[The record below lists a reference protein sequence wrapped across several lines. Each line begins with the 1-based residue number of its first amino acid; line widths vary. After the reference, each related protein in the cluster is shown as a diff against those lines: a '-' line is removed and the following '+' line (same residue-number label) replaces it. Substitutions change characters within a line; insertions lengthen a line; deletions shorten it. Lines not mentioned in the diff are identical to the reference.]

1 MGEREDGRNLI
12 PRLFSYFARS
22 VGKSRAFHLPADIAN
37 ASSLIFIDSGDL
49 VDLLFA
55 APVINFFGTH
65 FPLIKTTFLVRNSD
79 AELVKGLM
87 RVNTIISYEPRQLK
101 LYSADYLALLR
112 KLRKKKIDVAILL
125 DRRFSL
131 DRHLLAFAIGAPIR
145 IGFAHPLAFPFLNCE
160 VRLSEGGYEGK
171 KMPRILQAIGIKL
184 DEGWDAVSLV
194 PREVQHARQLKHFWK
209 PEKDLLMVGLD
220 PSSSK
225 TRHHV
230 IPEIIAYLANNL
242 ASRRR
247 AKFLIF
253 ANPWD
258 EKLVKDLTA
267 ELKGDV
273 IDLKP
278 EGLSEMVALLSQCD
292 LFLSGNTN
300 LFHFAAALNV
310 PAIGLFTKFDR
321 AGWIP
326 EDAPNVR
333 IFQGTRGEKLSL
345 KDFFGNVEEVLA
357 AKAAVSTEH
366 ERA

>member
-1 MGEREDGRNLI
+1 MHEHEDGGSLI

-22 VGKSRAFHLPADIAN
+22 MGKTRPFHLPADIAN
-37 ASSLIFIDSGDL
+37 ASSLMFIDSGDL

-55 APVINFFGTH
+55 APVINFFATH
-65 FPLIKTTFLVRNSD
+65 FPQIKTTILIRNAD

-87 RVNTIISYEPRQLK
+87 RVNAIISYDPRQLR
-101 LYSADYLALLR
+101 LYSADYLALVR
-112 KLRKKKIDVAILL
+112 KLRKKKMGVVILL

-131 DRHLLAFAIGAPIR
+131 ERHLLAFAIGAPIR
-145 IGFAHPLAFPFLNCE
+145 IGFAHPLAFPFINCE
-160 VRLSEGGYEGK
+160 VRLSERGYEGK
-171 KMPRILQAIGIKL
+171 KMPRILQAIGVKL
-184 DEGWDAVSLV
+184 AEGWDSVSLM

-247 AKFLIF
+247 AKFLVF

-258 EKLVKDLTA
+258 EKLVKDLTG
-267 ELKGDV
+267 ELKGEV

-278 EGLSEMVALLSQCD
+278 ENLTETVALLSQCD

-321 AGWIP
+321 TGWIP
-326 EDAPNVR
+326 ECAPNVR

-345 KDFFGNVEEVLA
+345 KDFFSIVEEVLA
-357 AKAAVSTEH
+357 TRSVLSTE
-366 ERA
+366 R

>member
-1 MGEREDGRNLI
+1 MGAHEE
-12 PRLFSYFARS
+12 PRPVVQRVFGYFARS
-22 VGKSRAFHLPADIAN
+22 LGKTHPFHLPGDIAN
-37 ASSLIFIDSGDL
+37 ASSLLFIDSGDL

-55 APVINFFGTH
+55 APVINFFASH
-65 FPLIKTTFLVRNSD
+65 FPHIKTTILVRGAD
-79 AELVKGLM
+79 AELVKGLL
-87 RVNTIISYEPRQLK
+87 RVNVIVSYEPRQLK
-101 LYSADYLALLR
+101 LYSADYLALAR
-112 KLRKKKIDVAILL
+112 KLRSRKIDVVVLL
-125 DRRFSL
+125 DRRFSFE
-131 DRHLLAFAIGAPIR
+131 RHFLAFAVGAPIR
-145 IGFAHPLAFPFLNCE
+145 IGFAHPLAFPYINCE
-160 VRLSEGGYEGK
+160 VRLSEGGYEGT
-171 KMPRILQAIGIKL
+171 KMPRILQAIGVKL
-184 DEGWDAVSLV
+184 EEGWDAVSIV

-258 EKLVKDLTA
+258 EKLVTGLAA
-267 ELKGDV
+267 ELKGEV

-278 EGLSEMVALLSQCD
+278 ETLSETVALLSQCD

-300 LFHFAAALNV
+300 LFHFAAALKV

-321 AGWIP
+321 TGWIP
-326 EDAPNVR
+326 DRAPNVR
-333 IFQGTRGEKLSL
+333 IFQGTGGEKLSL
-345 KDFFGNVEEVLA
+345 KDFFSIVEEVLA
-357 AKAAVSTEH
+357 TRSAAATE
-366 ERA
+366 R

>member
-1 MGEREDGRNLI
+1 MSENKEGRYFVQ
-12 PRLFSYFARS
+12 RVFSYVARS
-22 VGKSRAFHLPADIAN
+22 IGKTHPFHLPGDIAN
-37 ASSLIFIDSGDL
+37 ASSIIFIDSGDV

-55 APVINFFGTH
+55 APVVNFFSAH
-65 FPLIKTTFLVRNSD
+65 FPQIKTTILVRSAD

-87 RVNTIISYEPRQLK
+87 RVNAIISYDPRQLK
-101 LYSADYLALLR
+101 LYSADYLALAR
-112 KLRKKKIDVAILL
+112 KLRKKKMDVVILL

-131 DRHLLAFAIGAPIR
+131 ERHLLAFAIGAPIR
-145 IGFAHPLAFPFLNCE
+145 IGFAHPLAFPYINCE
-160 VRLSEGGYEGK
+160 VRLTEGGYEGK
-171 KMPRILQAIGIKL
+171 KMLRILQAIGVKL
-184 DEGWDAVSLV
+184 GEGWDSVSLV

-209 PEKDLLMVGLD
+209 PERDRLMVGLD

-225 TRHHV
+225 TKHHV

-258 EKLVKDLTA
+258 DKLIKGLA
-267 ELKGDV
+267 GELKGEV
-273 IDLKP
+273 IDLNP
-278 EGLSEMVALLSQCD
+278 ESLSETVALLSQCD

-310 PAIGLFTKFDR
+310 PTIGLFTKFDR
-321 AGWIP
+321 SGWVP
-326 EDAPNVR
+326 ECAPNVR

-345 KDFFGNVEEVLA
+345 KDFFSIVEEVLA
-357 AKAAVSTEH
+357 TRGVVSTE
-366 ERA
+366 R

>member
-1 MGEREDGRNLI
+1 MRGSEEGRPI
-12 PRLFSYFARS
+12 IQRMFSYVAKS
-22 VGKSRAFHLPADIAN
+22 VGKAHPFQLPAGIAN

-55 APVINFFGTH
+55 APVINFFATH
-65 FPLIKTTFLVRNSD
+65 FPQIKTTILVRGAD

-87 RVNTIISYEPRQLK
+87 RVNVIISYDLRQLK
-101 LYSADYLALLR
+101 LYSADYLALAR
-112 KLRKKKIDVAILL
+112 KLRKKKLDIVILL
-125 DRRFSL
+125 DRRFSFE
-131 DRHLLAFAIGAPIR
+131 RHLLAFVTGAPIR
-145 IGFAHPLAFPFLNCE
+145 IGFAHPLAYPYINCE

-171 KMPRILQAIGIKL
+171 KMPRILSGIGVKL
-184 DEGWDAVSLV
+184 EKGWDSVTIV
-194 PREVQHARQLKHFWK
+194 PSEVQHARQLKHFWK

-225 TRHHV
+225 TKHHV
-230 IPEIIAYLANNL
+230 IPEIVAYLANNL

-253 ANPWD
+253 ASPWD
-258 EKLVKDLTA
+258 DKLVKNLA
-267 ELKGDV
+267 GELKGEV

-278 EGLSEMVALLSQCD
+278 GNPKEAVALLSQCD

-310 PAIGLFTKFDR
+310 PTIGLFTKFDR
-321 AGWIP
+321 LSWIP
-326 EDAPNVR
+326 EGAPNVR

-345 KDFFGNVEEVLA
+345 KDFFSIVEEVLA
-357 AKAAVSTEH
+357 TRGVVSTE
-366 ERA
+366 R

>member
-1 MGEREDGRNLI
+1 MQEREDGRYFV

-22 VGKSRAFHLPADIAN
+22 VGKSRAFHLPGDIAN
-37 ASSLIFIDSGDL
+37 ASSLIFIDSGDV

-55 APVINFFGTH
+55 APVINFFATH
-65 FPLIKTTFLVRNSD
+65 FPLIKTTFLVRSVD

-87 RVNTIISYEPRQLK
+87 RVNAIISYEPRQLK
-101 LYSADYLALLR
+101 LYSADYLALAR
-112 KLRKKKIDVAILL
+112 KLRKKKIDIAILF
-125 DRRFSL
+125 DRGYSPE
-131 DRHLLAFAIGAPIR
+131 RHLLAFAIGAPIR

-160 VRLSEGGYEGK
+160 IRLSDGRYEGK
-171 KMPRILQAIGIKL
+171 KMPRILQSIGLKL
-184 DEGWDAVSLV
+184 EEGWDTVTLV
-194 PREVQHARQLKHFWK
+194 PRDVQHARQLKHFWK

-258 EKLVKDLTA
+258 EKLVGGLAA

-278 EGLSEMVALLSQCD
+278 ESPSETVALLSQCD

-300 LFHFAAALNV
+300 LFHFAAALKV
-310 PAIGLFTKFDR
+310 PTIGLFTKFDR
-321 AGWIP
+321 TGWIP
-326 EDAPNVR
+326 ESAPHVR
-333 IFQGTRGEKLSL
+333 IFEGTRGEKLSL
-345 KDFFGNVEEVLA
+345 KDFFHIVEEVLA
-357 AKAAVSTEH
+357 TRSGAPAEH

>member
-1 MGEREDGRNLI
+1 MHEHEDGGYLI
-12 PRLFSYFARS
+12 PRLFSYFAKS
-22 VGKSRAFHLPADIAN
+22 MGKAHPFHLPADIAN

-55 APVINFFGTH
+55 APVINFFAAQ
-65 FPLIKTTFLVRNSD
+65 FPQIKTTILVRNAD

-87 RVNTIISYEPRQLK
+87 RVNMIISYDPRQLR
-101 LYSADYLALLR
+101 LYSADYLALVR
-112 KLRKKKIDVAILL
+112 KLRKKKMGVVILL
-125 DRRFSL
+125 DRRFSFE
-131 DRHLLAFAIGAPIR
+131 RHLLAFAIGAPIR
-145 IGFAHPLAFPFLNCE
+145 IGFAHPLAFPFINCE
-160 VRLSEGGYEGK
+160 VRLSAGGYEGK
-171 KMPRILQAIGIKL
+171 KM
-184 DEGWDAVSLV
+184 

-225 TRHHV
+225 TKHHV

-258 EKLVKDLTA
+258 EKLVRDLA
-267 ELKGDV
+267 GELKGEV

-278 EGLSEMVALLSQCD
+278 ENLTETVALLSQCD

-310 PAIGLFTKFDR
+310 PAIGLFTKYDR
-321 AGWIP
+321 TGWIP
-326 EDAPNVR
+326 ECAPNVR

-345 KDFFGNVEEVLA
+345 KDFFSIVEEVLA
-357 AKAAVSTEH
+357 TRGVLSTE
-366 ERA
+366 R

>member
-1 MGEREDGRNLI
+1 MQEREQGRYI
-12 PRLFSYFARS
+12 VPRLFSYFARS
-22 VGKSRAFHLPADIAN
+22 IGKKQPFHLPSDIAN
-37 ASSLIFIDSGDL
+37 ASSLMFIDSGDL

-65 FPLIKTTFLVRNSD
+65 FPRIKTTMLVRSAD

-87 RVNTIISYEPRQLK
+87 RVNVIISYDPRQLR
-101 LYSADYLALLR
+101 LYSADYLALAR
-112 KLRKKKIDVAILL
+112 KLKKKKMDAVILL
-125 DRRFSL
+125 DRHFSL
-131 DRHLLAFAIGAPIR
+131 ERHLLAFASGAPIR
-145 IGFAHPLAFPFLNCE
+145 IGFAHPLSFPFINCE
-160 VRLSEGGYEGK
+160 VRLSERGYEGK
-171 KMPRILQAIGIKL
+171 NMPRILQAIGVKL
-184 DEGWDAVSLV
+184 AEGWDSVSLV

-220 PSSSK
+220 PSGSK

-258 EKLVKDLTA
+258 DKLVKDLVG
-267 ELKGDV
+267 ELKGDI

-278 EGLSEMVALLSQCD
+278 ANLTETVALLSQCD
-292 LFLSGNTN
+292 MFVSGNTN
-300 LFHFAAALNV
+300 LFHFAAALGV
-310 PAIGLFTKFDR
+310 PTIGLFTKFDR
-321 AGWIP
+321 SGWIP
-326 EDAPNVR
+326 EGAPNVR

-345 KDFFGNVEEVLA
+345 KDFFSIVEEVLA
-357 AKAAVSTEH
+357 AKAVHSTE
-366 ERA
+366 R

>member
-1 MGEREDGRNLI
+1 MNAREEGR
-12 PRLFSYFARS
+12 PVVQRMFSYFAKS
-22 VGKSRAFHLPADIAN
+22 LGKAHPFHLPADVAN
-37 ASSLIFIDSGDL
+37 ASSLLFIDSGDL

-55 APVINFFGTH
+55 APVINFFASH
-65 FPLIKTTFLVRNSD
+65 FPRMKTTILVRADD

-101 LYSADYLALLR
+101 LYAADYVGLAR
-112 KLRKKKIDVAILL
+112 KLRGKKIDVVILL
-125 DRRFSL
+125 DRRFSFE
-131 DRHLLAFAIGAPIR
+131 RHLLAFAVGAPIR
-145 IGFAHPLAFPFLNCE
+145 IGFAHPLAFPYINCE

-171 KMPRILQAIGIKL
+171 KMPRILHAIGLKL
-184 DEGWDAVSLV
+184 EGGWDDVSIV

-247 AKFLIF
+247 AKFLMF

-258 EKLVKDLTA
+258 EKLVRGLAA
-267 ELKGDV
+267 ELKGEV

-278 EGLSEMVALLSQCD
+278 GTLSEAVALLSQCD
-292 LFLSGNTN
+292 LFVSGNTN
-300 LFHFAAALNV
+300 LFHFAAALKV
-310 PAIGLFTKFDR
+310 PTIGLFTKFDR
-321 AGWIP
+321 SGWIP
-326 EDAPNVR
+326 ENAPNVR
-333 IFQGTRGEKLSL
+333 IFQGSGGEKLSL
-345 KDFFGNVEEVLA
+345 KDFFSIVEEVLA
-357 AKAAVSTEH
+357 TRGAAPTE
-366 ERA
+366 R